1 MNTVIQ
7 QRAKIRNMKVLL
19 IGNNPIDLSAIYEI
33 LNSIKKIRFIPE
45 IAFDKK
51 DLFSKARNIK
61 PECILIDDNMDQDEL
76 RMMLK
81 KFRNDNKTKNIPI
94 AIIKN
99 NNSGH
104 SLLEGVEEF
113 ILKQNIN
120 SENISRCIANSLRFH
135 KTQEYLRNTYR
146 KRKVQLL
153 KMKKKAGL

>member
-1 MNTVIQ
+1 MNTAIQ
-7 QRAKIRNMKVLL
+7 QRAKIKDMRVLL
-19 IGNNPIDLSAIYEI
+19 IGNNPIDLSAIYDI
-33 LNSIKKIRFIPE
+33 LHSIKKIRFIPE
-45 IAFDKK
+45 IAFDRR
-51 DLFSKARNIK
+51 DFFTKARNVK
-61 PECILIDDNMDQDEL
+61 PECILIDDNMDPDEL

-104 SLLEGVEEF
+104 SLIEGAEEF

-120 SENISRCIANSLRFH
+120 SENISKCIANSLRFH
-135 KTQEYLRNTYR
+135 KTQEYLRDTYR

-153 KMKKKAGL
+153 RMKKKAGL